1 MSPTPAERQ
10 SYAMAAAACACN
22 NLRTASRAITQ
33 RFDRTLEPSGLR
45 SSQLVILLEIA
56 AGGHSTV
63 PQLARRLVTD
73 RSTMQRNVQPLLKR
87 GLIRIDARKAQ
98 RSRELTLTA
107 RGRRAIDAA
116 VPLWERAQSSFV
128 RQFGAGRWES
138 LREGLS
144 AAVAAARGESLA
156 R

>member
-1 MSPTPAERQ
+1 
-10 SYAMAAAACACN
+10 MAAAACACN

-33 RFDRTLEPSGLR
+33 RFDHTLEPSGLR

-116 VPLWERAQSSFV
+116 VPLWEFCGRRRHLLLICTRGSTGTSRRGRERFRAVSC
-128 RQFGAGRWES
+128 
-138 LREGLS
+138 
-144 AAVAAARGESLA
+144 
-156 R
+156 